1 MTHVKHSYVPSFIF
15 RTKFASE
22 ALTLLHT
29 CTYVCVCTYICM
41 CTYRREQAATR
52 VEHQGEY
59 LCPPPP
65 RQRRYGVQDLY
76 WSPHRARASSREFRE
91 ERGGG
96 VGTEIG
102 SNWTSER
109 DWRVGKSEGGKKMV
123 ILERIEIERGGKRRE
138 RAEGERTMDGPQLR
152 CAREGDRVVMRWLD
166 ASLMYYRIMT
176 TNQYISTLT
185 LAFPGPRPL
194 LSPYSPSALFTSPI
208 LARGCLNASYRIY
221 CFTADANRREL
232 LSYCINICCNVQQ
245 MPNFE
250 CGNCCFKRAN
260 RS

>member
-1 MTHVKHSYVPSFIF
+1 MLTQNFILQIARTTHVEYSYVPPLIF

-22 ALTLLHT
+22 ALTLLRT
-29 CTYVCVCTYICM
+29 CAYVRVYTYVCT

-102 SNWTSER
+102 SNGTSER
-109 DWRVGKSEGGKKMV
+109 DWRVGKSEGEKKTV
-123 ILERIEIERGGKRRE
+123 ILERIEIERGERQGE
-138 RAEGERTMDGPQLR
+138 RAEGKDYGWTSAALR
-152 CAREGDRVVMRWLD
+152 QRGWPRCHALTWRVINVLQD
-166 ASLMYYRIMT
+166 
-176 TNQYISTLT
+176 NDNKPISTLT
-185 LAFPGPRPL
+185 LATLALASVLALSSPL
-194 LSPYSPSALFTSPI
+194 SLPLSLHHRY
-208 LARGCLNASYRIY
+208 
-221 CFTADANRREL
+221 
-232 LSYCINICCNVQQ
+232 
-245 MPNFE
+245 
-250 CGNCCFKRAN
+250 
-260 RS
+260 